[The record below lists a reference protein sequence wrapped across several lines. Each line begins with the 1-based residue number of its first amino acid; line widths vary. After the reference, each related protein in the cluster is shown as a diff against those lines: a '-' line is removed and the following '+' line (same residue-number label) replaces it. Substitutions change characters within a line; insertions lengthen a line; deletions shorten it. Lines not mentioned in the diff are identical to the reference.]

1 MRRQSAGSQAGE
13 RLIESGR
20 LKDVIGVLNE
30 VVPGLRDIRIL
41 TEHSDATDRPIVHL
55 VFDAYSIPAALAGDG
70 IHALLQLGLEL
81 ISMSAGTMLLEEP
94 EAFQHP
100 VAMRQ
105 TARVILAAVR
115 RNVQVILTT
124 HSLEFI
130 DVLLAEA
137 NDEDVRKAFT
147 LPAGIEPRPIDFR
160 PVIGTAGGVL
170 PRRHREGPPM
180 NEIESIVFC
189 EGYHDRAFWQG
200 WLEYLRC
207 TNLGRPA
214 KQSGRVD
221 VRDPWNEKVGDG
233 EFGFCS
239 AGGQF
244 LRVKPCRGD
253 FRKVKKTVAEGWLN
267 REAETCAARQER
279 TARRVRRLV
288 LSIDSDALASESD
301 AGDPLSLFLC
311 QWLQGFDGDAKVVA
325 DGDVSLFGGAT
336 TVLLVRWK
344 ADDQAEAGLPEK
356 QTLERLVCAAIV
368 AAYPERAEPVQRWL
382 ISRPKAPWPAQS
394 ISRFRTWPVGT
405 RSSAAT
411 PSTRSSGR
419 TSNLSKSCARVLTRA
434 RRGGL
439 PKRLVN

>member
-1 MRRQSAGSQAGE
+1 
-13 RLIESGR
+13 
-20 LKDVIGVLNE
+20 
-30 VVPGLRDIRIL
+30 
-41 TEHSDATDRPIVHL
+41 
-55 VFDAYSIPAALAGDG
+55 
-70 IHALLQLGLEL
+70 
-81 ISMSAGTMLLEEP
+81 
-94 EAFQHP
+94 
-100 VAMRQ
+100 
-105 TARVILAAVR
+105 
-115 RNVQVILTT
+115 
-124 HSLEFI
+124 
-130 DVLLAEA
+130 
-137 NDEDVRKAFT
+137 
-147 LPAGIEPRPIDFR
+147 
-160 PVIGTAGGVL
+160 
-170 PRRHREGPPM
+170 M

-189 EGYHDRAFWQG
+189 EGYHDREFWQG

-267 REAETCAARQER
+267 REAETCDKTRRAPGACADWCSALIRMRWPVNRTRGTPCPCFSVNGFKDLTEMLKSLRTATFPSSAARQPCR
-279 TARRVRRLV
+279 WF
-288 LSIDSDALASESD
+288 
-301 AGDPLSLFLC
+301 AGRPTIKPK
-311 QWLQGFDGDAKVVA
+311 QGFRKNKPSNVLFVRP
-325 DGDVSLFGGAT
+325 SLRHTPNGPSPYN
-336 TVLLVRWK
+336 
-344 ADDQAEAGLPEK
+344 AGLSP
-356 QTLERLVCAAIV
+356 
-368 AAYPERAEPVQRWL
+368 
-382 ISRPKAPWPAQS
+382 APRHPRPAQS

-434 RRGGL
+434 GRGGL

>member
-1 MRRQSAGSQAGE
+1 
-13 RLIESGR
+13 
-20 LKDVIGVLNE
+20 
-30 VVPGLRDIRIL
+30 
-41 TEHSDATDRPIVHL
+41 
-55 VFDAYSIPAALAGDG
+55 
-70 IHALLQLGLEL
+70 
-81 ISMSAGTMLLEEP
+81 
-94 EAFQHP
+94 
-100 VAMRQ
+100 
-105 TARVILAAVR
+105 
-115 RNVQVILTT
+115 
-124 HSLEFI
+124 
-130 DVLLAEA
+130 
-137 NDEDVRKAFT
+137 
-147 LPAGIEPRPIDFR
+147 
-160 PVIGTAGGVL
+160 
-170 PRRHREGPPM
+170 M

-267 REAETCAARQER
+267 REAETWRQDK
-279 TARRVRRLV
+279 TSARRVRRLV

-336 TVLLVRWK
+336 TVSLVRWK

-382 ISRPKAPWPAQS
+382 ISRPKAPSAGPKHFAFSYMAGWYAEFGSDTFYQKLWKDEQLVEELR
-394 ISRFRTWPVGT
+394 SR
-405 RSSAAT
+405 
-411 PSTRSSGR
+411 
-419 TSNLSKSCARVLTRA
+419 LDSCAAWRIA
-434 RRGGL
+434 EE
-439 PKRLVN
+439 LVN